1 MKLLKVTAAT
11 ALLCLIASPAFAHIG
26 VHPGGGFSQG
36 FLHPF
41 SGLDHLLA
49 MISVGIFAAR
59 CGGKSTWLI
68 PLAFMS
74 LMALGGALGYA
85 GIVLPY
91 VEPVIA
97 VSVIAMGALLLLDL
111 GMPALPAMILVGAFA
126 LFHGHAHGM
135 EGASQAGFVPYAAG
149 FLLATGLL
157 HGIGIAFG
165 RQLDHRRSAFAR
177 FGSRAFGL
185 IACMAGIALLA
196 N

>member
-1 MKLLKVTAAT
+1 MKLLKVTSAA
-11 ALLCLIASPAFAHIG
+11 ALLSLIASPAFAHIG
-26 VHPGGGFSQG
+26 VHPVGGFGHG

-49 MISVGIFAAR
+49 MVSVGIFAAR
-59 CGGKSTWLI
+59 CGGKSTWLV

-74 LMALGGALGYA
+74 LMALGGALGYFGFA
-85 GIVLPY
+85 LPY
-91 VEPVIA
+91 VEPIIA

-111 GMPALPAMILVGAFA
+111 GMPALPAMVLVGAFA
-126 LFHGHAHGM
+126 LFHGHAHGV
-135 EGASQAGFVPYAAG
+135 EGNDHADFATYAAG
-149 FLLATGLL
+149 FLLATGFL
-157 HGIGIAFG
+157 HVIGIAFG
-165 RQLDHRRSAFAR
+165 RLLDHRRSAIAH